1 MFETIV
7 DILTENAETVP
18 VAITEQTELVSD
30 MGFSSLDVV
39 NLVVR
44 FEDEFNIE
52 IPDKDIRTLKT
63 VGDTPHY
70 IEEHA

>member
-18 VAITEQTELVSD
+18 AAITEQTELVSD

-63 VGDTPHY
+63 VGDILRY
-70 IEEHA
+70 IEDHA

>member
-18 VAITEQTELVSD
+18 AAITEQTELVSD

-63 VGDTPHY
+63 VGDILHY

>member
-63 VGDTPHY
+63 VGDILHY

>member
-7 DILTENAETVP
+7 NILTEDAEIVP
-18 VAITEQTELVSD
+18 DTITEQTDLVSD

-44 FEDEFNIE
+44 FEDEFDIE

-63 VGDTPHY
+63 VGDILHY

>member
-18 VAITEQTELVSD
+18 AAITEQTELVSD

-63 VGDTPHY
+63 VGDILHY
-70 IEEHA
+70 IEDHA